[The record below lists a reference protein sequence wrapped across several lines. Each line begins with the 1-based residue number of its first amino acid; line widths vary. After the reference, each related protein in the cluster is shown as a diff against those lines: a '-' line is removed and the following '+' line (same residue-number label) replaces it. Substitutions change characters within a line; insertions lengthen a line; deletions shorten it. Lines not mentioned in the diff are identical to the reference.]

1 MADKYVPR
9 LDNYFLDIISTR
21 DEFESAL
28 AVHEYPFSNRNKIE
42 HIGQRPRRIYVECSF
57 QENPAL
63 TPGWEAAGS
72 VALPTYAEHFFFLD
86 YIKSERKS
94 FTFTHPKY
102 GEINGKIQ
110 NITSFH
116 DDTQEYVQIRFEF
129 IEEILTDEISF
140 VQYVIPEMAVGFT
153 DTNTKVTEAVELE
166 EKEATNSV
174 QWIAAAQLFISDLN
188 LYLNT
193 LTSPARSIINTIN
206 YGTSYPGQILQ
217 AINGAVD
224 RVVELYQ
231 TGRDAPASFINNII
245 AGVRGLKAEFTGV
258 NADRVHIMGSSRVAY
273 EAAVLF
279 DEDDQKFRTIKD
291 REATPSFDNAGNW
304 LGVSTLPEVLTIT
317 ELEFSLYQVREL
329 INEAI
334 LIDRDNR
341 PLQLQARQL
350 QDYVDKIK
358 LDRDRIETKSYQLQT
373 LHEIAR
379 DNGLTYHAAERILKL
394 NTNIKNPNFTYGDVK
409 VLIPAD

>member
-1 MADKYVPR
+1 MADRYTPR
-9 LDNYFLDIISTR
+9 LDNYFLDIITTR
-21 DEFESAL
+21 DEYESAI
-28 AVHEYPFSNRNKIE
+28 VIHEFPFSNRNKIE
-42 HIGQRPRRIYVECSF
+42 HLGMRPRRIYVECSF

-63 TPGWEAAGS
+63 TPGWEAAGE
-72 VALPTYAEHFFFLD
+72 VALPTYQEHFYFLD

-102 GEINGKIQ
+102 GELSGKIQ
-110 NITSFH
+110 NITSYH
-116 DDTQEYVQIRFEF
+116 DDTQEYARITFEF

-140 VQYVIPEMAVGFT
+140 VQYIVPEMAAGFT
-153 DTNTKVTEAVELE
+153 DTNTKVTEAVELAQ
-166 EKEATNSV
+166 KEATNSV
-174 QWIAAAQLFISDLN
+174 QWEAAAQLFISDLN

-224 RVVELYQ
+224 RIVELYQ
-231 TGRDAPASFINNII
+231 TGRDSPASFINNII
-245 AGVRGLKAEFTGV
+245 AGVRGLKAEFDGAD
-258 NADRVHIMGSSRVAY
+258 ADRIHIMGSSRVAY
-273 EAAVLF
+273 EAGVLF
-279 DEDDQKFRTIKD
+279 DEDDQSFRSIKD
-291 REATPSFDNAGNW
+291 KEESPSFDNAGNW

-341 PLQLQARQL
+341 PLQTQAKRLQN
-350 QDYVDKIK
+350 YVDKIK

-379 DNGLTYHAAERILKL
+379 DNGLTYQAAERILKL
-394 NTNIKNPNFTYGDVK
+394 NPGIKNPNFTYGDIK
-409 VLIPAD
+409 VLIPAG